1 MADAYDENLQLNVH
15 GVYPF
20 DVGGVQYIR
29 DFSAYARTGTP
40 IAFGG
45 ADAEYADLIGH
56 GQMVNIAT
64 PQLILHG
71 AFLNYTVHNFTF
83 EMAFNP
89 TTIANDPFLFW
100 KGDINVAGYSIQ
112 VMANGRVQLNTNQA
126 AATQASDSAVGDV
139 VVGQWTHII
148 VVRNGATAY
157 FYRNGVPSV
166 PSTVGVH
173 ISPASSDL
181 DFNMGSGLPTVAGN
195 DLSAS
200 VSRYRSWSRAMGAA
214 EAAEKY
220 SEWAM
225 GR

>member
-1 MADAYDENLQLNVH
+1 MH

-20 DVGGVQYIR
+20 TVGGVQYIR
-29 DFSAYARTGTP
+29 DFSGKKDALENLLRGTP

-64 PQLILHG
+64 PQLIIYDQG
-71 AFLNYTVHNFTF
+71 ILNYTAHNFTF

-100 KGDINVAGYSIQ
+100 KGNVNVAGYSIQ

-148 VVRNGATAY
+148 VSRIGATAY

-181 DFNMGSGLPTVAGN
+181 DFNMGSGLPTVVGN